1 MKDNYIRSMENILQT
16 SKNIPKITGLL
27 SDKLGPG
34 PYIKVVEAEAGPG
47 REWDHTPG
55 STPA

>member
-1 MKDNYIRSMENILQT
+1 MQVKISLHKA
-16 SKNIPKITGLL
+16 SKIFPKPLLL
-27 SDKLGPG
+27 SDELVPG
-34 PYIKVVEAEAGPG
+34 PYKKVVEAEAGPD

>member
-1 MKDNYIRSMENILQT
+1 MQVNITLYIG
-16 SKNIPKITGLL
+16 SKNIPKTTGLL

-34 PYIKVVEAEAGPG
+34 PYIKVVEAEAGPD

-55 STPA
+55 SIPA